1 MDILKELNKDKEL
14 VLDQQKY
21 IVDDLYLDEITKFE
35 DYDDA
40 IEYCYE
46 QEIIYYSKAMNYLIE
61 NDCSLKESFAIA
73 TEYGTTDLSGLSSEY
88 LASIHYQ
95 DSLINSIKEVD

>member
-1 MDILKELNKDKEL
+1 MDI
-14 VLDQQKY
+14 KY
-21 IVDDLYLDEITKFE
+21 IVDDETFD

-46 QEIIYYSKAMNYLIE
+46 QEIIYYSKAMDYLIE

-88 LASIHYQ
+88 LATIHYQ
-95 DSLINSIKEVD
+95 DSLINSITEVD

>member
-1 MDILKELNKDKEL
+1 MR
-14 VLDQQKY
+14 Y
-21 IVDDLYLDEITKFE
+21 IVDDQYLDEQYKF
-35 DYDDA
+35 DSYDSA

-61 NDCSLKESFAIA
+61 NDPSLRDSLGIA
-73 TEYGTTDLSGLSSEY
+73 EEYGSSLESLSSET

-95 DSLINSIKEVD
+95 DALINSIKEV

>member
-1 MDILKELNKDKEL
+1 
-14 VLDQQKY
+14 
-21 IVDDLYLDEITKFE
+21 
-35 DYDDA
+35 
-40 IEYCYE
+40 
-46 QEIIYYSKAMNYLIE
+46 MNYLIE

-73 TEYGTTDLSGLSSEY
+73 SEYGTTDLSGLSSEY

>member
-1 MDILKELNKDKEL
+1 M
-14 VLDQQKY
+14 KY
-21 IVDDLYLDEITKFE
+21 IIDDQYLDEQFKFD
-35 DYDDA
+35 DYDQA

-61 NDCSLKESFAIA
+61 NDPSLRDSLGIA
-73 TEYGTTDLSGLSSEY
+73 EEYGSSLESLSSET

-95 DSLINSIKEVD
+95 DALINSIKEV